1 MLKRK
6 NSPIWNLMV
15 VICLVIGLFWTFFPI
30 YWMVVTSLKENLDV
44 FNIPSKLWP
53 DTPTL
58 SSYKE
63 VFFGSSSIVK
73 YFINSIITSI
83 GTVFLAIVVSILAGY
98 ALSRLRFR
106 FRKSILSG
114 VLVIQMFPLVV
125 LLIPLYLFFIK
136 ANLLNSYFGL
146 ILAFST
152 FTVPF
157 GIWIIKGFVDTV
169 PIEIEEAAKIDGCN
183 RFQMIWKIVLPLI
196 IPGIISVAVLAFM
209 DAWNNLLFPL
219 ILTSETD
226 MNTVTSGMTLAFTGE
241 LKNDWSGMMAAS
253 TSISIPVVLVF
264 IFLQRYFV
272 RGLTGGSVKG

>member
-15 VICLVIGLFWTFFPI
+15 AICLVIGLFWTFFPI

-58 SSYKE
+58 NSYKE
-63 VFFGSSSIVK
+63 VFFGSSSIIK
-73 YFINSIITSI
+73 YFINSIITSL
-83 GTVFLAIVVSILAGY
+83 GTVLLAILVSILAGY

-136 ANLLNSYFGL
+136 ANLLNSYLGL

-183 RFQMIWKIVLPLI
+183 RFQMIWKVVLPLI

-253 TSISIPVVLVF
+253 TSISVPVVLVF
-264 IFLQRYFV
+264 IFLQRYFI